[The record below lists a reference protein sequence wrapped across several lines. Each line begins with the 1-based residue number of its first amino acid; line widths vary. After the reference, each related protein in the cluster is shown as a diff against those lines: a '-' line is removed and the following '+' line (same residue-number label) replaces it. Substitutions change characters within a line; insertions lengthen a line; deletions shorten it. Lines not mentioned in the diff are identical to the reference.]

1 MNNFPHLFWVFSHS
15 YLAISSGIFEPLRP
29 FHLAS
34 AMIGLS

>member
-1 MNNFPHLFWVFSHS
+1 MNNFSHLFWVFSHS
-15 YLAISSGIFEPLRP
+15 DLAISSGIFEPLRP